1 MFWGWP
7 PSGMFHVITINMI
20 IIISLIFFILIFCI
34 ALLWILVP
42 AFYGLPSVPT
52 KPERIRTALKLVNLQ
67 PDEVLYDLGAGDGR
81 VLFIAA
87 REFGAFS
94 IGLEVGP
101 VQCALI
107 WLRIISSG
115 LANRIQIRWGNFF
128 KADLKDADVVYVYAT
143 SQEVLKLAPF
153 LQQQMKAG
161 SRVVSISADF
171 PEWEP
176 STFDE
181 HDLIFVY
188 EMPPRP
194 GSIMSYLLKNA
205 KE

>member
-1 MFWGWP
+1 MFR
-7 PSGMFHVITINMI
+7 VITISMI
-20 IIISLIFFILIFCI
+20 ILFFFGFFLILFVQ

-52 KPERIRTALKLVNLQ
+52 KPERIRKALKLVHLQ

-81 VLFIAA
+81 VLLIAA
-87 REFGAFS
+87 HEFGAFS

-101 VQCALI
+101 VQCVLI

-115 LANRIQIRWGNFF
+115 LADRIKIQWGNFF
-128 KADLKDADVVYVYAT
+128 RSDLKDADVVYVYAT

-153 LQQQMKAG
+153 LQKQMKAG

-171 PEWEP
+171 SEWEP

-181 HDLIFVY
+181 RDLIFVY
-188 EMPPRP
+188 EMPPKQ
-194 GSIMSYLLKNA
+194 GSLTSYLLEKA
-205 KE
+205 K